1 MGGHVEPPAY
11 ALHAALVRHHA
22 RGPDVAC
29 RARSEPFEGHQA
41 AASSLPPPQQ
51 PHFAPAPVILP
62 MQQQLQMQQ
71 MQQMQM
77 QMQQMHA
84 PALPQPQVHAH
95 VSAAPGGDSPVR
107 FRVSAAALPAAVNMP
122 QTESGSYTEMN
133 ALLNQLHLERVSA
146 GARSRWHED

>member
-1 MGGHVEPPAY
+1 MGGHVEPPAC
-11 ALHAALVRHHA
+11 ALHAAIVRRHA
-22 RGPDVAC
+22 RGPDAMC

-41 AASSLPPPQQ
+41 AALSLPPPQQ

-62 MQQQLQMQQ
+62 THQQLELQMQQ

-77 QMQQMHA
+77 QQMHA
-84 PALPQPQVHAH
+84 PAVPQPQVHAH
-95 VSAAPGGDSPVR
+95 VSAAPDGDSPVR
-107 FRVSAAALPAAVNMP
+107 FRVSAAAVPAVVNTP
-122 QTESGSYTEMN
+122 QKSGSSYMEMN

>member
-1 MGGHVEPPAY
+1 MGGHVELPAC
-11 ALHAALVRHHA
+11 ALHAAIVRRHA
-22 RGPDVAC
+22 RGPDAMC

-41 AASSLPPPQQ
+41 AALSLPPPQQ

-62 MQQQLQMQQ
+62 TQQQLQMQQ

-122 QTESGSYTEMN
+122 QKSGSYMEMN

-146 GARSRWHED
+146 GARCRWHED